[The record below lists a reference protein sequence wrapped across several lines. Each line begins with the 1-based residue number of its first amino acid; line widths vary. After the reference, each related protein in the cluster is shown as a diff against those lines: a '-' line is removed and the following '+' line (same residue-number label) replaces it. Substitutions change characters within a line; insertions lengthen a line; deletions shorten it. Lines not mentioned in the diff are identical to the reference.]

1 MKKIITA
8 LCLLLTICLTV
19 KAQTVSIKS
28 SGTPVVIDGKL
39 YGAYKEDDGGT
50 MLTIKNYAQVKDGK
64 LTLAKQT
71 NSDYGL
77 RKVEVCTIDIT
88 KMHDLFVPDAAETSS
103 KYQGQVYSAL
113 VQFKEK
119 AYEYNQKDYNG
130 DGKMSFDRNW
140 NYYLFINSESKENIA
155 ALAKAIKQGSFDG
168 ITLASAEGSEAVGN
182 NSKPSATTTT
192 TKTVKEAKEK
202 SSDIQIEVQ
211 NTSKEQVFV
220 KYEGTVKGSSFLG
233 AGTVTRYKVQ
243 AGDKILNKKTGA
255 VLVAVT
261 ASTKAG
267 QRFKF

>member
-19 KAQTVSIKS
+19 QAQTVSIKS
-28 SGTPVVIDGKL
+28 SGVPVVIDGKL
-39 YGAYKEDDGGT
+39 YGEYKEADGGT
-50 MLTIKNYAQVKDGK
+50 MLTIKNYAQIKDGK

-103 KYQGQVYSAL
+103 KYQGTVYSAL

-155 ALAKAIKQGSFDG
+155 ALAKAIKQGSFDD
-168 ITLASAEGSEAVGN
+168 ITFASAEGSENVATN
-182 NSKPSATTTT
+182 TKPSATTASN
-192 TKTVKEAKEK
+192 TKATKAKKDVSVKLHNERRNGKVELVFK
-202 SSDIQIEVQ
+202 SPGRAT
-211 NTSKEQVFV
+211 NTSL
-220 KYEGTVKGSSFLG
+220 SHS
-233 AGTVTRYKVQ
+233 TRATYR
-243 AGDKILNKKTGA
+243 IPIGA
-255 VLVAVT
+255 VVYVDGAPVLTIT
-261 ASTKAG
+261 AAMDETTQVIAK
-267 QRFKF
+267 